1 MQWIL
6 YRIKKKIMNVI
17 TKVKLEIKVWI
28 YYQLLKLC
36 EENKESLTYEEV
48 NSAII
53 DILSENNK
61 HDPKEFFKTQ

>member
-1 MQWIL
+1 
-6 YRIKKKIMNVI
+6 MNVI

-48 NSAII
+48 NSALI

-61 HDPKEFFKTQ
+61 HDPKDFFKTQ